1 MQPAA
6 AVVCVQGTQVRCA
19 KRLNRSK
26 YRLSWADSYWPKE
39 PLLERVLISATWRMR
54 WIGGSDVAYR
64 YHYCSNFC
72 SVYLLTNLSTGW
84 AKNLY
89 TKLMA
94 IFCQILTYFQNSF
107 TGRFS
112 VVSLQTTSLQIYQKI
127 FQWKNFFQNRLRF
140 NRNMTTSL
148 MCSFISPPCTYLAQK
163 GPGSNRSRDAVGLQS

>member
-1 MQPAA
+1 MHVTQKWCLNTIPPVLRPVAQPVMQPAA

-84 AKNLY
+84 AKNRY

-94 IFCQILTYFQNSF
+94 IFCPNLNLFSKFFHWKIFCGILTNHF
-107 TGRFS
+107 TANLPENLPVKEFFS
-112 VVSLQTTSLQIYQKI
+112 KSTEI
-127 FQWKNFFQNRLRF
+127 
-140 NRNMTTSL
+140 
-148 MCSFISPPCTYLAQK
+148 
-163 GPGSNRSRDAVGLQS
+163 